1 MLAVLGSPFDSDEHF
16 FEFKWDG
23 IRAQAVLGLSG
34 MRLMSRNGIDMTDRY
49 PELEGLSALPKGLVL
64 DGELVAFRNGRPDFE
79 TVLGTG
85 KKRRTAPA
93 VFVAFDLLYE
103 GCNSIMDLPF
113 TRRRERLERAVASAR
128 WKGLILSEGLRGSG
142 KDLFQTASAQ
152 GMEGIV
158 GKRLSSIYAPG
169 KRNGAWIKAKVRS
182 VLQTV
187 IIGFI
192 DKGNDFQSLL
202 VAANGTPAP
211 AGAPGAAGTA
221 GGTAAAAAAGGLR
234 YVGKVGGGFNG
245 AQRDR
250 LNRLLRA
257 RLRDTPLVPCGERA
271 QWVEP
276 EYYCA
281 VSFADWTQAGM
292 LRAPVFEGLTEE

>member
-1 MLAVLGSPFDSDEHF
+1 MLAVLGSAFDSDQHF

-23 IRAQAVLGLSG
+23 IRTQAIVESSG
-34 MRLMSRNGIDMTDRY
+34 VRLMSRNGIEITDRY

-85 KKRRTAPA
+85 KKRRAAPA
-93 VFVAFDLLYE
+93 VYVAFDLLFDGYE
-103 GCNSIMDLPF
+103 SIMGLPF
-113 TRRRERLERAVASAR
+113 VERRERLERAVGSAR
-128 WKGLILSEGLRGSG
+128 WKGLILSEGVRGSG

-182 VLQTV
+182 VLQAV

-192 DKGNDFQSLL
+192 QKGDDFQSLL
-202 VAANGTPAP
+202 VAANGSPDTH
-211 AGAPGAAGTA
+211 GAPDAHDTHGT
-221 GGTAAAAAAGGLR
+221 AAAGGLR

-292 LRAPVFEGLTEE
+292 LRAPVFEGLAEE

>member
-1 MLAVLGSPFDSDEHF
+1 MLAMLGQSFDSDEHF

-23 IRAQAVLGLSG
+23 IRTQVIVEPAGV
-34 MRLMSRNGIDMTDRY
+34 RLMSRNGIDITDRY
-49 PELEGLSALPKGLVL
+49 PELEGLSALEKGLVL

-85 KKRRTAPA
+85 RKRRAAPA
-93 VFVAFDLLYE
+93 VFVAFDLLFDGYE
-103 GCNSIMDLPF
+103 SVMGLPF
-113 TRRRERLERAVASAR
+113 CERRERLERAVASAR
-128 WKGLILSEGLRGSG
+128 WKGLILSEGVRGRG

-152 GMEGIV
+152 GMEGVV

-169 KRNGAWIKAKVRS
+169 KRNGAWIKTKVRS
-182 VLQTV
+182 VLRAV

-192 DKGNDFQSLL
+192 EKGDDFQSLL
-202 VAANGTPAP
+202 VAANGTPA
-211 AGAPGAAGTA
+211 AAGSPASSVTPA
-221 GGTAAAAAAGGLR
+221 LR

-257 RLRDTPLVPCGERA
+257 RRRDTPLVPCNERA